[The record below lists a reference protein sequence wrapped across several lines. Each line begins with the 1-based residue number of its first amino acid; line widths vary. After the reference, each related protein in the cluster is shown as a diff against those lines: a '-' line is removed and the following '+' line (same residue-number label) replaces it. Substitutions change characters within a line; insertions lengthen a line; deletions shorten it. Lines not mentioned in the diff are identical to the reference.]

1 VSEGVA
7 QASGPAGPRA
17 TLAGTGLD
25 VWEIVDAVRAVG
37 NHVERAA
44 RYLGLDEGQVRA
56 ALRQDAAAG
65 GPAAARIARERA
77 LAEEAGRR
85 LRRPRPPAS

>member
-1 VSEGVA
+1 VSDRVA
-7 QASGPAGPRA
+7 EASGPAGPRA

-25 VWEIVDAVRAVG
+25 VWEVVDAVRAVG
-37 NHVERAA
+37 NHVGRAA
-44 RYLGLDEGQVRA
+44 RYLSLDEQQVRA
-56 ALRQDAAAG
+56 ALRHDAEAG
-65 GPAAARIARERA
+65 GPGADRIARERA